1 LDLAL
6 AVVNGISS
14 EGKNLVM
21 GFALIA
27 KETTD
32 NYVWL
37 LKQIR
42 EMNGNQDPGVI
53 MTEYDTNL
61 CLAIE

>member
-42 EMNGNQDPGVI
+42 EINGNQDPGVI

>member
-1 LDLAL
+1 M
-6 AVVNGISS
+6 VNGISS